1 MSPDPWSPERYLRFA
16 EERAAPFHD
25 LLALVG
31 EVAPGGRAVDLGCG
45 TGALTAT
52 LHRTL
57 GMGTTLGVD
66 SSQAMLGKAEAHA
79 GAGLSFARGDLEA
92 DDLGT
97 GGGPFDVVFSN
108 AALHWVDG
116 HPALLPRLA
125 ALLAPGGVLAV
136 QVPANERHLSQRAA
150 VALAQTE
157 PFAQALDG
165 WVRRTP
171 VMEPE
176 GYAMALADLGLDE
189 LSVRAQVYLHQL
201 PDAEALVTWMAGT
214 TLTAY
219 ERRLPAGLFEQFLK
233 RYGRVLAEQLP
244 GEGPVPFPFRRIL
257 FRARRPHSAADA

>member
-1 MSPDPWSPERYLRFA
+1 MSPDPWSPVRYLRFA

-25 LLALVG
+25 LVALVG
-31 EVAPGGRAVDLGCG
+31 DVGPGGRAVDLGCG
-45 TGALTAT
+45 TGALTAN

-57 GMGTTLGVD
+57 GLTTTLGVD
-66 SSQAMLGKAEAHA
+66 SSQAMLGEAQAHA
-79 GAGLSFARGDLEA
+79 GDGLSFAPGDLEA

-97 GGGPFDVVFSN
+97 GGGLFDLVFSN

-136 QVPANERHLSQRAA
+136 QVPANERHLSQRVAA
-150 VALAQTE
+150 ALARAE

-171 VMEPE
+171 VLEPE
-176 GYAMALADLGLDE
+176 DYALALGDLGLEE
-189 LSVRAQVYLHQL
+189 LSVRAQIYLHQL
-201 PDAEALVTWMAGT
+201 PDAGALVTWMAGT

-219 ERRLPAGLFEQFLK
+219 ERRLSPGLFEQFLE
-233 RYGRVLAEQLP
+233 RYGRALAEQLP
-244 GEGPVPFPFRRIL
+244 AEGPVPFPFRRIL